1 MTTYALTGAT
11 GQLGQLVVP
20 ELLSRGIAPSGLV
33 AVVRDA
39 AKAQSLAA
47 AGVQVRVADYDQPE
61 ALRTALAGVDRL
73 LLISSSAI
81 GQRAAQHA
89 NVIDAARAAGVGKI
103 VYTSL
108 LKADTNTMPL
118 GEEHQVTEQLLADS
132 GIPAVVLRNGWYVE
146 NYTGQLATYQAVGAV
161 VSAAGDARVAPA
173 PRSDYAAAAAT
184 ALLDDSTDST
194 VHELAGPATT
204 LAELAAVLN
213 EVTGSELR
221 YKPVSLE
228 EYHAGLLAA
237 GLDEGT
243 AGFVTALEAGTANGD
258 LDGDPSALEALL
270 GRPATDLRTAVA
282 AAVAR

>member
-20 ELLSRGIAPSGLV
+20 ELLSRGVAPSDLV

-39 AKAQSLAA
+39 AKAQPLAD
-47 AGVQVRVADYDQPE
+47 AGVQVRVADYDQPD
-61 ALRTALAGVDRL
+61 ALRAALAGVDRL

-89 NVIDAARAAGVGKI
+89 NVIEAAKANGVARI

-118 GEEHQVTEQLLADS
+118 GEEHVATEQLLTDS

-146 NYTGQLATYQAVGAV
+146 NYTGQLDTYRAVGAIIGAV
-161 VSAAGDARVAPA
+161 GDARVALA
-173 PRSDYAAAAAT
+173 PRSDYAAAAAV
-184 ALLDDSTDST
+184 ALLDDTVT
-194 VHELAGPATT
+194 GVHELAGPAVTMS
-204 LAELAAVLN
+204 EFAAVLID
-213 EVTGSELR
+213 VTGSELP
-221 YKPVSLE
+221 YKDVSLQD
-228 EYHAGLLAA
+228 YRAGLLAA

-258 LDGDPSALEALL
+258 LDGDSAAFATLL
-270 GRPATDLRTAVA
+270 GRPVTDLRTAVA
-282 AAVAR
+282 GAVAR